1 MSQCNS
7 SLQLPWI
14 ESPLLDLPIIAPI
27 HEGAIITGV
36 LLSQL
41 LVVFKSADLSLPDD
55 VRRWIGFLNV
65 FDAEFVPD

>member
-7 SLQLPWI
+7 SLQLPWV
-14 ESPLLDLPIIAPI
+14 ESPLLDSPITASI

-41 LVVFKSADLSLPDD
+41 LVAFKSGDLSLRDD
-55 VRRWIGFLNV
+55 VLRWIGLLNV
-65 FDAEFVPD
+65 FDAQSVPD